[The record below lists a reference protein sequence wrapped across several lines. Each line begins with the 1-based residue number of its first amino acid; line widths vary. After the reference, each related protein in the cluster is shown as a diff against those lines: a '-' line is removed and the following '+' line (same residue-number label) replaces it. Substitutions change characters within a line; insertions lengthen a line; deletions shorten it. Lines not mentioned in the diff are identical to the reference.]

1 MKRFSART
9 VSWYSIVL
17 EGLFIVVVY
26 AFLYASVQSIERMVG
41 ESREAHLPSIQ
52 EGQRTLLNLE
62 YLRHSVSQL
71 RQAPN
76 EEYLR
81 STYTGIRALLA
92 EISFDKRVDDS
103 TLRDLGSP
111 IRELYD
117 SRNRVVQLYGQLLES
132 VHTFLAGYDK
142 AGGSISAEA
151 VAGLWQ
157 NCVNLTENSAA
168 ALRERI
174 RQLADG
180 VSDAGKSVL
189 APLVQR
195 ILSIMD
201 ALRRE
206 EQPEALG
213 HAIELVCAAS
223 VHVFETNRH

>member
-92 EISFDKRVDDS
+92 EISFDKRMDDS
-103 TLRDLGSP
+103 TLRDLSSP

-132 VHTFLAGYDK
+132 VHTFLADYDK
-142 AGGSISAEA
+142 LGGAFPRRRSRPC
-151 VAGLWQ
+151 G
-157 NCVNLTENSAA
+157 
-168 ALRERI
+168 RI
-174 RQLADG
+174 
-180 VSDAGKSVL
+180 
-189 APLVQR
+189 
-195 ILSIMD
+195 
-201 ALRRE
+201 
-206 EQPEALG
+206 
-213 HAIELVCAAS
+213 AS
-223 VHVFETNRH
+223 T

>member
-26 AFLYASVQSIERMVG
+26 AFLYVNVQSIERMVG

-92 EISFDKRVDDS
+92 EISFDKRVDEI
-103 TLRDLGSP
+103 TLRDLGTP
-111 IRELYD
+111 ACGGCRGVVAELRQSD
-117 SRNRVVQLYGQLLES
+117 GKLRCRA
-132 VHTFLAGYDK
+132 AGTDTA
-142 AGGSISAEA
+142 AG
-151 VAGLWQ
+151 
-157 NCVNLTENSAA
+157 
-168 ALRERI
+168 
-174 RQLADG
+174 
-180 VSDAGKSVL
+180 
-189 APLVQR
+189 
-195 ILSIMD
+195 
-201 ALRRE
+201 
-206 EQPEALG
+206 
-213 HAIELVCAAS
+213 
-223 VHVFETNRH
+223 